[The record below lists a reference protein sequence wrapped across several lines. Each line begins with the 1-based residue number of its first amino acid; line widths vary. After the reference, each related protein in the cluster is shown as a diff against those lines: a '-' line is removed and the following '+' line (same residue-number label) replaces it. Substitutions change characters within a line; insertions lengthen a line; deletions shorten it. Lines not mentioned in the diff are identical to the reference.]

1 MHDWLCH
8 LATFLYYYVKGGQVT
23 KPIMHGCE
31 IASYPVELL
40 CACLLSKRIYN
51 KQLHCTQ
58 TSWPYLIS
66 ELLVADLFTMLLL
79 LGLAIFL
86 HPSRDIQIY
95 KICKDLYRFLKVF
108 KANVHQEYR
117 VFTDSKEF
125 YIVPQAL
132 GCLMFYHAS
141 SRIRSFTMNLQI
153 LWTLR
158 FTKIHFLN
166 ITLITFMQN
175 HLLALSTSII

>member
-1 MHDWLCH
+1 MIGFVTWPPFTY
-8 LATFLYYYVKGGQVT
+8 AVVQKGGQVT

-31 IASYPVELL
+31 IAILLNYVL

-86 HPSRDIQIY
+86 HPRCFCVAY
-95 KICKDLYRFLKVF
+95 
-108 KANVHQEYR
+108 
-117 VFTDSKEF
+117 
-125 YIVPQAL
+125 
-132 GCLMFYHAS
+132 
-141 SRIRSFTMNLQI
+141 
-153 LWTLR
+153 
-158 FTKIHFLN
+158 
-166 ITLITFMQN
+166 
-175 HLLALSTSII
+175 

>member
-1 MHDWLCH
+1 MIGFVTWPPFC
-8 LATFLYYYVKGGQVT
+8 TTTYVKGGQVT

-66 ELLVADLFTMLLL
+66 ELLVADLFTMLFL

-86 HPSRDIQIY
+86 HPRCFCLAY
-95 KICKDLYRFLKVF
+95 T
-108 KANVHQEYR
+108 
-117 VFTDSKEF
+117 FTDIIMTKLH
-125 YIVPQAL
+125 I
-132 GCLMFYHAS
+132 GIIGYHQVNQHVAMYVS
-141 SRIRSFTMNLQI
+141 A
-153 LWTLR
+153 
-158 FTKIHFLN
+158 FL
-166 ITLITFMQN
+166 
-175 HLLALSTSII
+175 S

>member
-1 MHDWLCH
+1 M
-8 LATFLYYYVKGGQVT
+8 T

-66 ELLVADLFTMLLL
+66 ELLVADLFTMLFL

-86 HPSRDIQIY
+86 HPRCFCLAKVYKTACIY
-95 KICKDLYRFLKVF
+95 VYMYNTLYVCPHYT
-108 KANVHQEYR
+108 N
-117 VFTDSKEF
+117 
-125 YIVPQAL
+125 
-132 GCLMFYHAS
+132 
-141 SRIRSFTMNLQI
+141 
-153 LWTLR
+153 
-158 FTKIHFLN
+158 
-166 ITLITFMQN
+166 
-175 HLLALSTSII
+175 